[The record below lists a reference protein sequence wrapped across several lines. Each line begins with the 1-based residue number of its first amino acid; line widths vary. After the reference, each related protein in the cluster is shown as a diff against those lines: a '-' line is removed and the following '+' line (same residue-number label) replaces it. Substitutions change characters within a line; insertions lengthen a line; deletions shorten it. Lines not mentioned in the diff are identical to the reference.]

1 MMSMSAI
8 CQTIP
13 VVIDL
18 IDLIGLFSPKIFS
31 PLPPTLISTP
41 KISAEKDPINSIK
54 SIIVRHVSDRWLT
67 VFRVSTGVID
77 LIG

>member
-54 SIIVRHVSDRWLT
+54 SIICQTCV
-67 VFRVSTGVID
+67 
-77 LIG
+77 

>member
-31 PLPPTLISTP
+31 PFPPTLISTP

-67 VFRVSTGVID
+67 VFRVSTGVIE